1 MIVLAVGFHVT
12 GMDALTIMR
21 AILSAMS
28 AEGKMTFTTL
38 REKSF
43 VQSVSSEGLKK

>member
-1 MIVLAVGFHVT
+1 MIALDVDSHAI
-12 GMDALTIMR
+12 GMDALTITR
-21 AILSAMS
+21 AILSVMN

-38 REKSF
+38 MVKSF

>member
-1 MIVLAVGFHVT
+1 MIVLAADSPVM
-12 GMDALTIMR
+12 GMDALTITR

-38 REKSF
+38 RAKNF

>member
-1 MIVLAVGFHVT
+1 MIVLVAAFPAM

-21 AILSAMS
+21 SILYVMS

-38 REKSF
+38 RAKSF